1 MKGVEEMKCSK
12 CGAELASGAQYCR
25 ECGAK
30 VDAKKRFCR
39 ECGSELS
46 ADAKFCSKCG
56 AKVLGLNNAE
66 TEKEADNAKSRETQD
81 ASECS
86 CSNSTASEARTPTV
100 ASNAGEEKSSTLGA
114 RVKKS
119 ILSKWR
125 KLNLFCKSVAISSI
139 VIFILTVVAVCTGKV
154 LPIVLSF
161 LQIAA
166 IVVAILIHKGVIRL
180 GQKSS
185 WLKWLILAAA
195 ILFAALNIMSYSWK
209 STAPATGQSPSST
222 NQNSGD
228 KAEKIDWKNIT
239 LSKVLPEPQS
249 NMMEILYNGE
259 DWLNVTVYDIS
270 KNDFLEYVRWCKDD
284 YGFTVNSDSFNDY
297 FYAYNQDGYGVTL
310 FYTET
315 SCKLEI
321 DLNAPTGTVMTDP
334 NSSTGTQQPEPTESP
349 KDDASNTLSITKGT
363 EYAYMTDEW
372 NVYIA
377 TAISDK
383 IIKVANWDKTMSS
396 SKSVAHDYDV
406 GTFKIN
412 DSENGFAWV
421 DDEHTAFVLSF
432 KDKNNSKFKKGGTA
446 TFTINISDS
455 DKNKGSNYSKD
466 IACFSYQNDD
476 WHLYRAIPLTETLIK
491 IETWYRGSSA
501 GTFLFGYDL
510 RLIDT
515 ASGDTDFEWTD
526 NEHTSFS
533 ITMRDEKNKY
543 EWKDESFVVFILE
556 NEDYTYFD
564 VKSYLGK
571 WEIGDGEAAVPAS
584 ASDYKYKN
592 YQDVQKDLEDAGFTN
607 ITAEILYDI
616 VLGWT
621 KEGEVKSVSIEGRTD
636 YEKGEVFNMNA
647 PIVITYHMKE
657 ADDPSKVAVEKASEV
672 YVGKNYLEVK
682 QAFENMGFT
691 NIVLDSVSTTSSS
704 YTDGAVSSVKIDGS
718 PFNAGDKFK
727 PNEKVSIKYYH
738 LVPNTETT
746 QPKTYSVD
754 KDLVVTQCE
763 RDAKYRTMYHITF
776 AEIDSN
782 GNQIREYTFGHCVNP
797 RAMGKNFNAIGDF
810 PAWFYV
816 GATVHVRANLGYD
829 GLSETDTFVSEATGD
844 GNSTAIDS
852 TATVILPEPSS
863 KLGKDFDSKSSTT
876 VFYINVDG
884 IKNKPMI
891 KTWNGATVTDG
902 VAEYLDKL
910 TAEGFNVQITSQDSK
925 SPYSGFT
932 YYETYFDVSNGELSW
947 TMYLN
952 IQSEKYIEYELDI
965 NLQ

>member
-1 MKGVEEMKCSK
+1 M
-12 CGAELASGAQYCR
+12 
-25 ECGAK
+25 
-30 VDAKKRFCR
+30 
-39 ECGSELS
+39 
-46 ADAKFCSKCG
+46 
-56 AKVLGLNNAE
+56 
-66 TEKEADNAKSRETQD
+66 
-81 ASECS
+81 
-86 CSNSTASEARTPTV
+86 
-100 ASNAGEEKSSTLGA
+100 
-114 RVKKS
+114 
-119 ILSKWR
+119 
-125 KLNLFCKSVAISSI
+125 
-139 VIFILTVVAVCTGKV
+139 
-154 LPIVLSF
+154 
-161 LQIAA
+161 
-166 IVVAILIHKGVIRL
+166 
-180 GQKSS
+180 
-185 WLKWLILAAA
+185 
-195 ILFAALNIMSYSWK
+195 
-209 STAPATGQSPSST
+209 
-222 NQNSGD
+222 
-228 KAEKIDWKNIT
+228 
-239 LSKVLPEPQS
+239 
-249 NMMEILYNGE
+249 
-259 DWLNVTVYDIS
+259 
-270 KNDFLEYVRWCKDD
+270 
-284 YGFTVNSDSFNDY
+284 
-297 FYAYNQDGYGVTL
+297 
-310 FYTET
+310 
-315 SCKLEI
+315 
-321 DLNAPTGTVMTDP
+321 
-334 NSSTGTQQPEPTESP
+334 
-349 KDDASNTLSITKGT
+349 
-363 EYAYMTDEW
+363 
-372 NVYIA
+372 
-377 TAISDK
+377 
-383 IIKVANWDKTMSS
+383 
-396 SKSVAHDYDV
+396 
-406 GTFKIN
+406 
-412 DSENGFAWV
+412 
-421 DDEHTAFVLSF
+421 
-432 KDKNNSKFKKGGTA
+432 
-446 TFTINISDS
+446 
-455 DKNKGSNYSKD
+455 
-466 IACFSYQNDD
+466 
-476 WHLYRAIPLTETLIK
+476 TETLIK

-533 ITMRDEKNKY
+533 ITMRDEENKY

-691 NIVLDSVSTTSSS
+691 NIVFDSVSTTSSS

-884 IKNKPMI
+884 IKNKPII